1 MSAKSTKISTL
12 LSLVVGI
19 SLLYPQEKYPVRRLS
34 DDPAQEG
41 FPSWSPDGSTLVYS
55 LVDRGDMSRTGLWTV
70 PSKGGEP
77 RQLISA
83 LAEHPNWS
91 RDGHYIVF
99 DADTGN
105 SIKLIASSGGT
116 PVRILPESIRI
127 FRGGTPCWSPDG
139 SKVAFREGSA
149 LRVLDVATGQSRIVY
164 EEQGKFPIPSCWTSD
179 GDAVLL
185 YLREQTSMAS
195 SIAKV
200 STAEGRVEII
210 TSEKDHNYR
219 YSDLSPDGTMLVYT
233 SMESGKYNLWVMP
246 AEGGKGI
253 QLTEGPGEDGPRWSP
268 DGTAIAFVSRRSGN
282 GDVWVMDVDID
293 HLRYELAALKR
304 SE

>member
-1 MSAKSTKISTL
+1 MRAKSTTVVAL
-12 LSLVVGI
+12 LSLVAGI
-19 SLLYPQEKYPVRRLS
+19 SLLYPQENYPLRRLTS
-34 DDPAQEG
+34 DPAQEG

-55 LVDRGDMSRTGLWTV
+55 LVDRSDMTRTGLWTV

-77 RQLISA
+77 RQLINA

-116 PVRILPESIRI
+116 PVRIVPESIRI
-127 FRGGTPCWSPDG
+127 YRGGTPCWSPDG
-139 SKVAFREGSA
+139 SQVAFREGSA
-149 LRVLDVATGQSRIVY
+149 LRVLNVESGQSRIVY
-164 EEQGKFPIPSCWTSD
+164 EEQGKYPIPSCWTLN
-179 GDAVLL
+179 GEAIVL

-195 SIAKV
+195 GIVRV
-200 STAEGRVEII
+200 STADGRVETM

-219 YSDLSPDGTMLVYT
+219 YSDLSPDGTMLAYT

-246 AEGGKGI
+246 AKGGKGI

-293 HLRYELAALKR
+293 QLRHELAALNR